1 MNTGAETLPEIRK
14 DTTDRN
20 RTSPFAFTG
29 NKFEFRSLGSALNI
43 SCPNIML
50 NTMVAD
56 VLSSFSDELENA
68 ADFDAAVRRLIRK
81 NLKKHRRIIFNG
93 DGYTDEWVAEAEQR
107 GLLNLRSTPEA
118 LKKYTL
124 KKNLDLFK
132 RNSIFNE
139 TEVKA
144 RQEILLENYIKII
157 DLEALTMLDMAKKDI
172 FPAVSAFTGE
182 LAETIRGKRAVSD
195 DIRVDA
201 EVKLLSKLSDLLSQF
216 SDKIDEL
223 DSKVGGSIAYRKNI
237 QSHAEYCCNEMLS
250 TMSELR
256 AISDEME
263 MCTDSKHW
271 PYPSYGQLLFSV
283 Q

>member
-1 MNTGAETLPEIRK
+1 
-14 DTTDRN
+14 
-20 RTSPFAFTG
+20 
-29 NKFEFRSLGSALNI
+29 
-43 SCPNIML
+43 ML

-68 ADFDAAVRRLIRK
+68 TDFDSAVRRLIRK

-93 DGYTDEWVAEAEQR
+93 DGYTDEWVAEAEER
-107 GLLNLRSTPEA
+107 GLLNLKSTPEA
-118 LKKYTL
+118 LRKYTL
-124 KKNLDLFK
+124 KKNIELFK
-132 RNSIFNE
+132 RNNIFNE

-144 RQEILLENYIKII
+144 RQEILLENYINII

-182 LAETIRGKRAVSD
+182 LAETIRRKRAVSD

-201 EVKLLSKLSDLLSQF
+201 EIKLLSKLSDLLAQF
-216 SDKIDEL
+216 SEKIDEL

-237 QSHAEYCCNEMLS
+237 QSHAEYCCNEMLA
-250 TMSELR
+250 TMTELR

-263 MCTDSKHW
+263 MCTDGKYW